1 MSENAFDRAALLLGA
16 VAVLSPVFRL
26 STSSNNNFV
35 SMGNG
40 AIIVA
45 VLLGLLALTGGFT
58 SQSVLVVTAGAGFA
72 LAALV
77 QLVQLPLS
85 SNWLDGSG
93 STFALFLALAIGLM
107 VTGVVG
113 QQSVPDDSPDH

>member
-1 MSENAFDRAALLLGA
+1 MTENAFDRAAMLLGA
-16 VAVLSPVFRL
+16 VAVLSPIFRL

-40 AIIVA
+40 AIVVA
-45 VLLGLLALTGGFT
+45 LLLGLLALAGGYT
-58 SQSVLVVTAGAGFA
+58 SQSVLVVAAGAGFG

-85 SNWLDGSG
+85 SNWLGGSG
-93 STFALFLALAIGLM
+93 STFSLFLAFSIGLLA
-107 VTGVVG
+107 VG
-113 QQSVPDDSPDH
+113 IVSHRGAPTP

>member
-16 VAVLSPVFRL
+16 VAVLSPAFRL

-40 AIIVA
+40 AIMVA
-45 VLLGLLALTGGFT
+45 VLLGLLALAGGYA
-58 SQSVLVVTAGAGFA
+58 SQPMLVVGAGAGFA

-93 STFALFLALAIGLM
+93 STFALFLALAIGLV

-113 QQSVPDDSPDH
+113 PRAPAPTRSS